1 MKRKF
6 IAQNPRLNTR
16 VCEIEDNSRSTEVVF
31 RTATAHH
38 DLRRA
43 KVLDGCDSSTS
54 LFDTAPGEVPEIFDI
69 KKDRLDIADALLRR
83 GSSLKDANKVAT
95 NTVTTESVDS

>member
-6 IAQNPRLNTR
+6 IQQNPRLNTR
-16 VCEIEDNSRSTEVVF
+16 VAVIEDNSRSTEVVL
-31 RTATAHH
+31 RSAVSHH

-54 LFDTAPGEVPEIFDI
+54 LFDSAPGEVPAIFDI
-69 KKDRLDIADALLRR
+69 KQDRLDIADALLRR
-83 GSSLKDANKVAT
+83 GSSVKDANKVAS
-95 NTVTTESVDS
+95 NTVTTEASDS